1 MACTCLWGFIVVLSF
16 VKSSSR
22 EGIVFVCSGVC
33 MCACVRVCVSR
44 CCFCCKVE
52 LELLQMGLSTGN
64 ERVGVREGE
73 EEEEEENEE
82 EKRRRRMH
90 SLLTEH
96 N

>member
-1 MACTCLWGFIVVLSF
+1 VLHCCSIFCEVVEGRNCVCVLWCVYV
-16 VKSSSR
+16 
-22 EGIVFVCSGVC
+22 
-33 MCACVRVCVSR
+33 CVRLCVSR

-64 ERVGVREGE
+64 ERVGVREE
-73 EEEEEENEE
+73 EEEEEQNEENEE

>member
-1 MACTCLWGFIVVLSF
+1 
-16 VKSSSR
+16 
-22 EGIVFVCSGVC
+22 
-33 MCACVRVCVSR
+33 
-44 CCFCCKVE
+44 
-52 LELLQMGLSTGN
+52 MGLSTGN
-64 ERVGVREGE
+64 ERVGVREE

>member
-1 MACTCLWGFIVVLSF
+1 
-16 VKSSSR
+16 
-22 EGIVFVCSGVC
+22 
-33 MCACVRVCVSR
+33 
-44 CCFCCKVE
+44 
-52 LELLQMGLSTGN
+52 MGLSTGN

>member
-1 MACTCLWGFIVVLSF
+1 
-16 VKSSSR
+16 
-22 EGIVFVCSGVC
+22 
-33 MCACVRVCVSR
+33 
-44 CCFCCKVE
+44 
-52 LELLQMGLSTGN
+52 MGLSTGN
-64 ERVGVREGE
+64 ERVGVREEE